1 MLANH
6 RENLSEESRKWL
18 DHIRACEAAGQTMV
32 EYARVR
38 GLNLKGFYNA
48 KTRLI
53 KRGVLGLKP
62 SAGIFRRV
70 PVVSAGVGLFGSRVH
85 LPNGVVVEFASECDV
100 ARLGAVLQVA
110 SRLS

>member
-1 MLANH
+1 MMSANH
-6 RENLSEESRKWL
+6 PENLSKESRKWL

-32 EYARVR
+32 EYARAR

-53 KRGVLGLKP
+53 KRGVLNLTP
-62 SAGIFRRV
+62 SAAVFRRV
-70 PVVSAGVGLFGSRVH
+70 PVVSAGSFGSRVH
-85 LPNGVVVEFASECDV
+85 LPNGVVVEFAHECDV

-110 SRLS
+110 SRLF